1 MRVVSPTLLTLSA
14 LALLLSQALPAPAS
28 PPPERD
34 KAVYQKHVED
44 PVLTQ
49 LEDRDKKAEKDAQAL
64 TTKIEEEQ
72 AALAK
77 KEKEA
82 RQDLRLDWSGI
93 VKPSAPS
100 AFKVQAWHF
109 PPVAQYLT
117 STCWSFSTV
126 SYFESEVKRLSGREI
141 KLSEMWTVYYEY
153 LDKARRYIATRGHSV
168 FEQGSEGEAIPRV
181 WKTYGVVPEE
191 AFPGV
196 CSKDGR
202 HDHEAMAAEMKA
214 YLAYCKA
221 NNFWDEAQI
230 LDALRGI
237 MNKTMGA
244 PPAEVKW
251 EGKTYTPQAFLKDIC
266 QLHLDDYVSFM
277 STSAQPFWQ
286 RGEFKVED
294 NWWHDKDYYNVP
306 LDVWYETLVKAVKA
320 GSTAAIGGDV
330 SEPGYDGLQKAAVIP
345 TFDIPAAYIDQDAR
359 EYRLANESTTD
370 DHGVH
375 LVGWMN
381 LGGVDWFLIKDS
393 ARASRKAPPEGYLY
407 YRADYVKLKMMTYT
421 VHKDFAKDVLAKF
434 GKP

>member
-14 LALLLSQALPAPAS
+14 LALLLPSVFPAQAS
-28 PPPERD
+28 PPPERE
-34 KAVYQKHVED
+34 KAVYLKHVED

-49 LEDRDKKAEKDAQAL
+49 LEDRDKKVEQDAQAL
-64 TTKIEEEQ
+64 TTKIEDEQ
-72 AALAK
+72 EALAK

-93 VKPSAPS
+93 VKPTAPS
-100 AFKVQAWHF
+100 AFKVQGWHF

-126 SYFESEVKRLSGREI
+126 SFFESEVKRLSGREI
-141 KLSEMWTVYYEY
+141 KLSEMWTVHYEY

-168 FEQGSEGEAIPRV
+168 FEQGSEAEAIPRV
-181 WKTYGVVPEE
+181 WRTCGVVPEE

-196 CSKDGR
+196 RSKDGR

-251 EGKTYTPQAFLKDIC
+251 EDKTYTPQAFLKDVC
-266 QLHLDDYVSFM
+266 KLDMDDYVSFM

-286 RGEFKVED
+286 KGEFKVED
-294 NWWHDKDYYNVP
+294 NWWKGTDYYNLP

-330 SEPGYDGLQKAAVIP
+330 SEPGYDGTQKAAVIP
-345 TFDIPAAYIDQDAR
+345 TFDIPVAYIDQDAR
-359 EYRLANESTTD
+359 EYRLNNNSTTD

-393 ARASRKAPPEGYLY
+393 ARAGRKAPPEGYLY